1 VIHVKSAHLPTLL
14 AAAVVLGLAACE
26 STTSAIPTLLT
37 DATINADVATNSG
50 DAVAAA
56 VENMNAN
63 ETFNA
68 LPYVGSN
75 STDAAPVL
83 EGVRSRTCY
92 DANGAVISNCLPLS
106 SVRKIVT
113 HVEINGSR
121 TGTSNTE
128 GGTAKTWSGVA
139 HRVSN
144 DTLVRTF
151 NTSQPPA
158 EISRT
163 HSDVTVGHDT
173 TTFTEGNFSRS
184 VSEATRDSIK
194 AVKFNL
200 PRSSNPWPVSGSI
213 VRVDTVKATA
223 TLENKTESRNVVRI
237 VQVDFPADAQGNV
250 VLKVN
255 DKTCNL
261 NLTTHAVTNCH

>member
-1 VIHVKSAHLPTLL
+1 VKTVHRPTLL
-14 AAAVVLGLAACE
+14 AAAVVLGLVACE
-26 STTSAIPTLLT
+26 STTSVLPTLLT
-37 DATINADVATNSG
+37 DATVNADVATNSG
-50 DAVAAA
+50 DAMAAA
-56 VENMNAN
+56 VDNMNAN

-68 LPYVGSN
+68 LPYIASN
-75 STDAAPVL
+75 STGTAAAL

-92 DANGAVISNCLPLS
+92 DANGTVVSNCTPLS

-121 TGTSNTE
+121 TGTSTTE
-128 GGTAKTWSGVA
+128 GGVAKTWTGVA

-151 NTSQPPA
+151 STAQPPVETA
-158 EISRT
+158 RT

-173 TTFTEGNFSRS
+173 TTFTEGNFVRS
-184 VSEATRDSIK
+184 LAEATLDSVK

-213 VRVDTVKATA
+213 VRVDTVHASATR
-223 TLENKTESRNVVRI
+223 ENKSETRSVVRI
-237 VQVDFPADAQGNV
+237 VEVIFPADAQGNV

-261 NLTTHAVTNCH
+261 NLSTHVVSNCH

>member
-1 VIHVKSAHLPTLL
+1 VIHVKSVHLPTLL
-14 AAAVVLGLAACE
+14 AAAAVLGLAACE

-37 DATINADVATNSG
+37 DATISSDVATNSG
-50 DAVAAA
+50 DAIASAVVAMTDNEGAA
-56 VENMNAN
+56 
-63 ETFNA
+63 A
-68 LPYVGSN
+68 LPYVASSSGELPAV
-75 STDAAPVL
+75 DAI
-83 EGVRSRTCY
+83 RTRTCY
-92 DANGAVISNCLPLS
+92 DASGAVVANCLPLS

-113 HVEINGSR
+113 HVEFNGSR
-121 TGTSNTE
+121 TGTSSTE
-128 GGTAKTWSGVA
+128 GGTTKTYSGVA

-151 NTSQPPA
+151 NTAQPPA

-173 TTFTEGNFSRS
+173 TAFTEGTFTRS
-184 VSEATRDSIK
+184 VAEATRDTVK

-213 VRVDTVKATA
+213 VRVDTVHATA
-223 TLENKTESRNVVRI
+223 TREDKTETRTVVRI

-255 DKTCNL
+255 DKVCNL
-261 NLTTHAVTNCH
+261 NLQTHAVTNCH